1 MIASSSTTTLAS
13 PAATTAVAAA
23 TRRATVARAVPRA
36 LAAAGSLG
44 SRSRAAIAGASAN
57 RAVVVRLARG
67 VRATRPLPSSS
78 PRRAGRVA
86 VAPRAAASNPFAADA
101 SGGVFSRPPRSV
113 VESESVAKSI
123 REPVEN
129 AIESL
134 GLAVTVGD
142 VAAAAGVK
150 LSDAER
156 AMTALAADTGA
167 ALEVSSEGDLL
178 YVFDAGF
185 RSKVRSIQKFFT
197 HRPVSTF
204 DRAPFQLTGELFLYG
219 MALSSRPSRCASAPS
234 PRWRRLGRWAPT
246 SRA

>member
-1 MIASSSTTTLAS
+1 MQSSHTL
-13 PAATTAVAAA
+13 
-23 TRRATVARAVPRA
+23 
-36 LAAAGSLG
+36 L
-44 SRSRAAIAGASAN
+44 
-57 RAVVVRLARG
+57 
-67 VRATRPLPSSS
+67 SS
-78 PRRAGRVA
+78 PRGTRAI
-86 VAPRAAASNPFAADA
+86 
-101 SGGVFSRPPRSV
+101 PPRSV

-204 DRAPFQLTGELFLYG
+204 DRVPFQLTDELFLYG
-219 MALSSRPSRCASAPS
+219 MALRFSLNGGVETDDDAVRHLSSGKLKGVM
-234 PRWRRLGRWAPT
+234 LGRAVYRDPT
-246 SRA
+246 ILHDVDARVYGDESGGVGVDPTVAKSRGDALTRYE